1 MGKKVIVYADQL
13 DYDNAGDFVK
23 CMHCEKKMLI
33 EKGIDRCPE
42 CGTVGMLTWADKKHQ
57 ECSVEELEQMGY
69 EVEVR

>member
-13 DYDNAGDFVK
+13 DADGIGDFVK
-23 CMHCEKKMLI
+23 CLNCGALLLVVIGE
-33 EKGIDRCPE
+33 DTCPKCKDE
-42 CGTVGMLTWADKKHQ
+42 MLTWADKKHQ